1 MQLLV
6 KENIKIALNSIRSHI
21 LRTIITILIIAFGI
35 TALVGILT
43 AIDSIKSSL
52 TSNFSSMG
60 ANTFSIRDHGMR
72 IRVGRKGHS
81 SLKYERISYDESQR
95 FKNDFKFSGS
105 TTSVSAFASM
115 ISTVKFRSV
124 KTNPNIGILGSD
136 ENYIVN
142 SGNNIE
148 RGRNF
153 SPNELYYGSNVV
165 MIGKGL
171 SKQLFKSKEEP
182 IDQII
187 SIGPLKYKVIGVMK
201 EKGSSMGFSGD
212 KNCIIPLTN
221 ARQHFI
227 SDNISYN
234 ISVAS
239 SNPIMIES
247 AIGEA
252 MGMFRIIRNLKPTQA
267 DNFDISKSD
276 NLSELLFDN
285 IKNVT
290 LAATIIGLITLI
302 GAAIGLMNIMLV
314 SVTERTREIGIR
326 KALGATKKLI
336 KRQFLIEA
344 VVIGQLGGIVGVIL
358 GVLVGNIT
366 SFLIGSTFII
376 PWTWIIVGVLLC
388 FVVGIISG
396 LYPAAKA
403 AQLDPIEALRYE

>member
-1 MQLLV
+1 LQLLV

-21 LRTIITILIIAFGI
+21 LRTIITVLIIAFGI

-52 TSNFSSMG
+52 NSNFSSMG
-60 ANTFSIRDHGMR
+60 ANTFSIRDHGMH

-81 SLKYERISYDESQR
+81 SLKFARITYDQSQR
-95 FKNDFKFSGS
+95 FKNEFKFPGT
-105 TTSVSAFASM
+105 TTSVSSFASM
-115 ISTVKFRSV
+115 ISTVKFRSI
-124 KTNPNIGILGSD
+124 KTNPNIGVLGSD
-136 ENYIVN
+136 ENYINN
-142 SGNNIE
+142 SGNSIE

-153 SPNELYYGSNVV
+153 SPIELYYGSNVV
-165 MIGKGL
+165 IIGKGL
-171 SKQLFKSKEEP
+171 SKQIFKSKEEP

-187 SIGPLKYKVIGVMK
+187 SIGPIKYKVIGVMK

-221 ARQHFI
+221 SRQYFT
-227 SDNISYN
+227 SKSSSYN

-239 SNPIMIES
+239 SDPIMIES

-252 MGMFRIIRNLKPTQA
+252 MGYFRIIRNLKPTQE

-276 NLSELLFDN
+276 NLSQLLFDN

-344 VVIGQLGGIVGVIL
+344 IVIGQLGGIVGVML

-376 PWTWIIVGVLLC
+376 PWAWIILGVILC

-403 AQLDPIEALRYE
+403 AKLDPIEALRYE